1 MTTSSNIDA
10 ATAARDPVAER
21 AERQMRMMAELS
33 EVGMELL
40 RALKAQVCDGGPAV
54 MRGDPASLFVKL
66 SRTVRQCIML
76 EAKIAEALREWL
88 SLSEAERTER
98 RATVAAKGSEATAG
112 DEVEEPDEIERGS
125 EGLRAEAE
133 RGESERG
140 ERAERF
146 WADSYV
152 IEDEGSFVDIVT
164 RVCRDLGVTPDFSA
178 WSEDGPGDLVARA
191 KDDGFRRD
199 DPPPSLTPHPP
210 TPSARAPPS
219 PSGRGV

>member
-1 MTTSSNIDA
+1 MSAGSNIDA

-21 AERQMRMMAELS
+21 AERQMQVMAQLS
-33 EVGMELL
+33 EVGMELV

-76 EAKIAEALREWL
+76 EAKIGEALREWL
-88 SLSEAERTER
+88 GLSEAERAER
-98 RATVAAKGSEATAG
+98 RAAVAATASEAEAAP
-112 DEVEEPDEIERGS
+112 EVEEADEIERGS
-125 EGLRAEAE
+125 EGRRGEGE
-133 RGESERG
+133 RGETERG

-164 RVCRDLGVTPDFSA
+164 KVCRDLGVAPD
-178 WSEDGPGDLVARA
+178 WSGCSGDAPGDLVVRA
-191 KDDGFRRD
+191 KDGGFWRAEVLDLAPGTWRAGRGAS
-199 DPPPSLTPHPP
+199 PRGPPS
-210 TPSARAPPS
+210 
-219 PSGRGV
+219 